1 MTSEYI
7 ALFEEYDKNWSWFKE
22 NYEEL
27 VKKYDGEFV
36 AIYKQKNHRPRQ
48 RTKKPNGKNRQKI
61 SKRICPSRIRKQP
74 KINTNNIKIF
84 KYSKEF

>member
-36 AIYKQKNHRPRQ
+36 AIYKQKIIDHDKELKNLMERID
-48 RTKKPNGKNRQKI
+48 KKYPKEYVLVEFVSSQKLTLI
-61 SKRICPSRIRKQP
+61 L
-74 KINTNNIKIF
+74 
-84 KYSKEF
+84 